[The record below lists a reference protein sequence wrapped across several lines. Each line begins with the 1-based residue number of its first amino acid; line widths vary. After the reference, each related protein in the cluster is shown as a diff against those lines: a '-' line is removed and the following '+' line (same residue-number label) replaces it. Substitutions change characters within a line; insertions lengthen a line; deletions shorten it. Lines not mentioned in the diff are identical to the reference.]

1 MLAAIY
7 AAHQLYGLLP
17 SGIAFALLA
26 VTAGSAVAQS
36 LRQGPLVAALG
47 LIGAYVVPL
56 LVESD
61 APHALP
67 LFAYLT
73 VVTAGSLALS
83 RHRAW
88 WWLVWFSLAGAMRV
102 GAAVVR
108 GRADPGTA
116 VVALYLLVQLA
127 LFVALRHGVPR
138 VAFLGGTADTALVRA
153 AVRAAFWA
161 VAGGLLLTAHVD
173 HFTLTSVAAH
183 SRHRCHSRFRV

>member
-1 MLAAIY
+1 MAFSRPVS
-7 AAHQLYGLLP
+7 P
-17 SGIAFALLA
+17 SRCCI
-26 VTAGSAVAQS
+26 TAGAAVAQS

-73 VVTAGSLALS
+73 VVTAASLALV

-88 WWLVWFSLAGAMRV
+88 WWLVWFSLAGAILWV
-102 GAAVVR
+102 PLWFAAA
-108 GRADPGTA
+108 ADPGTA

-138 VAFLGGTADTALVRA
+138 VVFLGGTADTALVRA

-161 VAGGLLLTAHVD
+161 VAGGLLLVAHVD
-173 HFTLTSVAAH
+173 HFHLDQRRRGY